1 MKKSLAALLAVSTIA
16 ITLLASAT
24 DADAQ
29 RRWRRGG
36 GGGVAAGVAAGLVG
50 AAIIGAATAPRYGY
64 AEPVYV
70 APRRTCLVDRQRW
83 SNRMQA
89 YVIERV
95 RVPC

>member
-1 MKKSLAALLAVSTIA
+1 MKRTLSAFLAVTTVA
-16 ITLLASAT
+16 VTLMASAT

-36 GGGVAAGVAAGLVG
+36 GAVAAGVAAGLVG
-50 AAIIGAATAPRYGY
+50 AAILGAATAPRYGY

-70 APRRTCLVDRQRW
+70 APRRTCLVDRERW
-83 SNRMQA
+83 SNRRQA